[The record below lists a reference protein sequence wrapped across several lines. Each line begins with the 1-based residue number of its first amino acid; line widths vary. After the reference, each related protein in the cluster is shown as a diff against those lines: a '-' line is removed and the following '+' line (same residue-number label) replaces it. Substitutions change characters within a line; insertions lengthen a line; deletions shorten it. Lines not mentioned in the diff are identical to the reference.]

1 MAAAAAAAA
10 EMFTVEVT
18 SQETVKPSSPT
29 PPHLQ
34 THSLSWFDQLAPPSH
49 VPLLLFY
56 SPPPSPVL
64 QSLKRS
70 LSQTLSLFPL
80 LAGRLENEASQ
91 IRCGDQGV
99 EFFEARVDSTLS
111 HLQQQQLSLQSLD
124 ALLPCDRSCSC
135 WGQALLAVQINTL
148 SCGSVVIGICVA
160 HKIADG
166 LSLANFVTA
175 WAAAAAGG
183 GGGDIPR
190 PNLGAA
196 SLFPPSEKANL
207 ALASVKWSLKPTKK
221 LLTKR
226 FLFDEANLAA
236 LRGSS
241 STRVEAVA
249 ALVWR
254 CAMRARPEEAA
265 ARVSL
270 AFVVVD
276 VRGRMEPPL
285 DGSSFGNLCIYAAA
299 SEVEAGDE
307 GAKRRTE
314 VKLRNGIKKIDKE
327 YLGQLQGADGPL
339 LAFEKGREAAR
350 EHGKGDDDVDDIDIY
365 YFNSWARFPVYEAD
379 FGWGKPV
386 WAGTARFFWKNLI
399 MLMGRGGDGG
409 MEAWVTLEE
418 EEMVKF
424 EKDQE
429 LVSYATSLASIAA

>member
-1 MAAAAAAAA
+1 
-10 EMFTVEVT
+10 MFAVEVT
-18 SQETVKPSSPT
+18 SQETIKPSTPT
-29 PPHLQ
+29 TPNLQ
-34 THSLSWFDQLAPPSH
+34 THSLSWLDQLAPPSH

-56 SPPPSPVL
+56 TPPPSPLL
-64 QSLKRS
+64 QSLKHS
-70 LSQTLSLFPL
+70 LSQTLSLFPF
-80 LAGRLENEASQ
+80 LAGRLDNDSSQ

-99 EFFEARVDSTLS
+99 DFLQARVHSPLS
-111 HLQQQQLSLQSLD
+111 HLQQQQQLSLQSLED
-124 ALLPCDRSCSC
+124 LLPCNRSCSC
-135 WGQALLAVQINTL
+135 WGQALLAVQINIF

-190 PNLGAA
+190 PNLDAA
-196 SLFPPSEKANL
+196 SLFPPSENANL
-207 ALASVKWSLKPTKK
+207 ALTSVKWSLKPAKK

-226 FLFDEANLAA
+226 FLFDEAKLAA

-241 STRVEAVA
+241 STRFEAVA

-254 CAMRARPEEAA
+254 CAMRARPPVAGSR
-265 ARVSL
+265 RVSL

-276 VRGRMEPPL
+276 IRGRMEPPL
-285 DGSSFGNLCIYAAA
+285 GGNSFGNLCVYAAA

-307 GAKRRTE
+307 AAKRRTE
-314 VKLRNGIKKIDKE
+314 EKLRHGIKKIDKE
-327 YLGQLQGADGPL
+327 YLGQLQGVDGPL
-339 LAFEKGREAAR
+339 RVFEKGREAAR
-350 EHGKGDDDVDDIDIY
+350 EHGKSDDDVDDIDIY

-386 WAGTARFFWKNLI
+386 WAATARFFWKNLI
-399 MLMGRGGDGG
+399 MLMGRSGDGG

-418 EEMVKF
+418 EEMVIF

-429 LVSYATSLASIAA
+429 LISYATCLASIAA